1 MFHIL
6 HKLCVTVPKK
16 VLLTE
21 KGPRLRYPWSHNHCR
36 TVGASDPSHPT
47 LVQHA
52 IFFWPD
58 PFSNALANIGTN
70 KQNLLQNTHNTV
82 YSINIL

>member
-52 IFFWPD
+52 FF
-58 PFSNALANIGTN
+58 LARPLFKRTSKYRNQQTKPITE
-70 KQNLLQNTHNTV
+70 
-82 YSINIL
+82 YA